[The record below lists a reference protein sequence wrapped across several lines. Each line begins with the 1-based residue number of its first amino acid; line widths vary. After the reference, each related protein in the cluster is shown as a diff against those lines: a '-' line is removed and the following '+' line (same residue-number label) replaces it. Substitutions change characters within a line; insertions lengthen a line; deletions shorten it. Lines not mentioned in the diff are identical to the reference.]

1 MIIHIVTSDF
11 TLKAKSK
18 RYVVSFKEKEY
29 EFPAIKTECIILNP
43 HGNLTS
49 AAVKLAEE
57 HKTTIIFVD
66 DNFKITYLSFLDA
79 AKDIKYLLGQV
90 ESFLHRKEE
99 YAKIFSKTAEN
110 SRKQIVKYLD
120 LGFESEGD
128 FWKDEEKYIQRLE
141 EVFGSKIRYM
151 VNFAR
156 ARLVAECLHF
166 LLKTGLHPSLGFL
179 HEGEASL
186 AKDLALELQYNVCD
200 LTAVNVVKKGGTIKN
215 LVQMYQKKMETSF
228 THPVL
233 KRQTTYREAIKIQ
246 AKTLAATMV
255 SPDIKYSPLRTR
267 L

>member
-18 RYVVSFKEKEY
+18 RYVVSLKEKEY

-128 FWKDEEKYIQRLE
+128 FWKDEEKYI
-141 EVFGSKIRYM
+141 
-151 VNFAR
+151 
-156 ARLVAECLHF
+156 
-166 LLKTGLHPSLGFL
+166 
-179 HEGEASL
+179 
-186 AKDLALELQYNVCD
+186 
-200 LTAVNVVKKGGTIKN
+200 
-215 LVQMYQKKMETSF
+215 
-228 THPVL
+228 
-233 KRQTTYREAIKIQ
+233 
-246 AKTLAATMV
+246 
-255 SPDIKYSPLRTR
+255 
-267 L
+267 

>member
-128 FWKDEEKYIQRLE
+128 FWKDEEKYI
-141 EVFGSKIRYM
+141 
-151 VNFAR
+151 
-156 ARLVAECLHF
+156 
-166 LLKTGLHPSLGFL
+166 
-179 HEGEASL
+179 
-186 AKDLALELQYNVCD
+186 
-200 LTAVNVVKKGGTIKN
+200 
-215 LVQMYQKKMETSF
+215 
-228 THPVL
+228 
-233 KRQTTYREAIKIQ
+233 
-246 AKTLAATMV
+246 
-255 SPDIKYSPLRTR
+255 
-267 L
+267 